1 MKDKI
6 YRLTFMDTL
15 TLILVVLKAFNLIS
29 WSWWLVLTPLF
40 ASLVI
45 AFIIRLIDN
54 R

>member
-1 MKDKI
+1 MGDKI

-15 TLILVVLKAFNLIS
+15 TLILVVLKAFGLIS

-40 ASLVI
+40 VSVII
-45 AFIIRLIDN
+45 AFIIRLITN